1 MTNEQSPSGLGK
13 IISLVAVVALIGL
26 GLYVV
31 LRNGDDEAAPAV
43 PEAGTAA
50 TAPAP
55 APAPGEAPADLEL
68 AESKFEVPRL
78 SAPAAY
84 EPKDP
89 KVIDV
94 EISEYAGYSGL
105 IVANGG
111 LAPSDDSYI
120 FKKHGYKLNITISE
134 DENWGPMAS
143 GEIGA
148 SVTTVDVVAVYGR
161 QLNSVV
167 PVQIGFSRGADGIVV
182 ASDIRRINQ
191 LKGRIL
197 ITAQFTEA
205 EFFVRFLAQ
214 EAGIGVNVLADAK
227 SKPDPDKVNLV
238 FMDDAEAAC
247 AAFGDQLEAGGT
259 WLAGC
264 IAWAPFTN
272 QIVEKSGGKAHVL
285 VTNRNLLIVADV
297 LLVNKGLAEKHPKA
311 VAAMVDAVLEG
322 NRLVRADP
330 RPHLD
335 VIGKTFKWE
344 RSEVEEELKKVHL
357 SNLPENLAFFSGAID
372 AAGSFGGI
380 YQAALL
386 AYGSD
391 LVKNPIG
398 EDKLHDGSH
407 LAALDKAGAYKSE
420 TIQIAPIKSTERSA
434 LEADP
439 LLSKD
444 IRFFFEPNSSKLD
457 LTGSGKADNEANLV
471 AIKKL
476 LQISPGSSVL
486 LRGHVDDARVAEFR
500 KLGGEAMVNKR
511 ALEAAQLSKD
521 RAEEVRR
528 HLLEKHKIEDKRVD
542 IFGAGWN
549 EPVSKDNP
557 DQNRRV
563 EVHWFTL
570 E

>member
-1 MTNEQSPSGLGK
+1 MNDDKSPSGLGK
-13 IISLVAVVALIGL
+13 IISLVAIVALIGL
-26 GLYVV
+26 GLYIV
-31 LRNGDDEAAPAV
+31 LRNGDDETSAPAPA
-43 PEAGTAA
+43 PEANTAA

-55 APAPGEAPADLEL
+55 TPGEPPADLEL

-78 SAPAAY
+78 SLPAAY

-134 DENWGPMAS
+134 DEDWGPMAS
-143 GEIGA
+143 GELAA

-161 QLNSVV
+161 HLNSIV

-191 LKGRIL
+191 LKGRVL

-214 EAGIGVNVLADAK
+214 EAGIGVNILADAK
-227 SKPDPDKVNLV
+227 SRPDPEKVNLV

-247 AAFGDQLEAGGT
+247 EAFSKHLEGGGT

-272 QIVEKSGGKAHVL
+272 QIVDKSGGKAHVL
-285 VTNRNLLIVADV
+285 VTNKNLLIVADV
-297 LLVNKGLAEKHPKA
+297 LVVNKGFADKHPKA
-311 VAAMVDAVLEG
+311 VAAMTDAVLEG
-322 NRLVRADP
+322 NRLVRTDA

-335 VIGKTFKWE
+335 VIGKAFKWE
-344 RSEVEEELKKVHL
+344 RSEVEEELAKVHL
-357 SNLPENLAFFSGAID
+357 SNLPENLAFFSGDID

-391 LVKNPIG
+391 LIKNPIG

-407 LAALDKAGAYKSE
+407 LAALQKAGAYKE
-420 TIQIAPIKSTERSA
+420 QTIQIAPIKSTERSA

-457 LTGSGKADNEANLV
+457 LSGSGKTDNEANLL
-471 AIKKL
+471 AIRKL

-486 LRGHVDDARVAEFR
+486 LRGHVDDARIAEFR

-528 HLLEKHKIEDKRVD
+528 HLMEKHKIEDKRIDV
-542 IFGAGWN
+542 FGAGWN
-549 EPVSKDNP
+549 EPVSKDKP
-557 DQNRRV
+557 DLNRRV